1 MPRAGRRRPARSCG
15 AKVTRTAALGV
26 AVAAFAACA
35 RAADTDPQAV
45 SAPAPEPW
53 TLTTLY
59 SHSWLSGGRPDWDT
73 VDVRLLDQ
81 ATPQLGLG
89 VFVDAQ
95 RRPPDTDV
103 GYGGSFSWLPIRT
116 LEWRGAAMDVP
127 GASFLPEQTYATG
140 LEWRASALIS
150 LALDYRHQSFS
161 EGPINQVTP
170 AVTVW
175 LSDDDAT
182 SLTVRYSRGRAFAAQ
197 DYDAY
202 AIVFNA
208 GMPGD
213 GRLTLAFAHG
223 TDPEKDPG
231 IPGVILTTATSY
243 YAYYRLPL
251 RHGFDLIVGAEYED
265 RPGIYTRTTGT
276 VGLNAKF

>member
-1 MPRAGRRRPARSCG
+1 MKSVGRRRSARLG
-15 AKVTRTAALGV
+15 ATVPRTAAVGATL
-26 AVAAFAACA
+26 AAFAACA
-35 RAADTDPQAV
+35 TAADTDPDALPA
-45 SAPAPEPW
+45 SAAEPW
-53 TLTTLY
+53 TLTSLY
-59 SHSWLSGGRPDWDT
+59 SHSRLSGGRPDWNS

-103 GYGGSFSWLPIRT
+103 GYGGSFSWLPLRT
-116 LEWRGAAMDVP
+116 LEWRGAAMAVP

-140 LEWRASALIS
+140 LEWRANALLS

-175 LSDDDAT
+175 FSDDT
-182 SLTVRYSRGRAFAAQ
+182 SLTGRYTRGRAFAAQ

-202 AIVFNA
+202 AFVFNA
-208 GMPGD
+208 GMPGE

-265 RPGIYTRTTGT
+265 RPGVYTRTTGT
-276 VGLNAKF
+276 LGLNAKF

>member
-1 MPRAGRRRPARSCG
+1 MKRAGRRRPARSCG
-15 AKVTRTAALGV
+15 AKVTLGV
-26 AVAAFAACA
+26 ALAVAASWAVAGDGDPDAAPVA
-35 RAADTDPQAV
+35 
-45 SAPAPEPW
+45 APAPW
-53 TLTTLY
+53 TVTSLY
-59 SHSWLSGGRPDWDT
+59 SHSQLSGGRPDWDT
-73 VDVRLLDQ
+73 IDVRLLNQ

-103 GYGGSFSWLPIRT
+103 GYGGSFSWLPVPA
-116 LEWRGAAMDVP
+116 LEWRGAAMEVP
-127 GASFLPEQTYATG
+127 GASFLPEQTYGTG
-140 LEWRASALIS
+140 LEWRANTLLS
-150 LALDYRHQSFS
+150 LALDYRHQSFT

-170 AVTVW
+170 AVTAW
-175 LSDDDAT
+175 FSDDT

-251 RHGFDLIVGAEYED
+251 RRGFDLIVGAEYED
-265 RPGIYTRTTGT
+265 RPGVYTRTTGT